1 MALDRGAQRL
11 LKMLAATGQGAG
23 AARTPAERRRGLDSL
38 AELFDTPPDKAV
50 EATDL
55 TLPGPAGPLGAQ
67 LYAPAAAAQGL
78 IVYFHGGGWVAGSL
92 ATHDGVCR
100 RLAIGSGLKVLAIDY
115 RLAPEHPFPAALDD
129 ALAAVRWAGASAEA
143 LDFDPARLV
152 VAGDSAGAGLAA
164 AVAQSADRPPLAL
177 QLLICPI
184 LNLAGDSASRR
195 AFAEGYFLDPAT
207 MAADLADYCG
217 PTADLRDPRLSP
229 LLAERLT
236 GLPPALIHTAEY
248 DPFRDE
254 GEAYARRLRDAGVA
268 VRQTRHGGMIHYFYA
283 LPRAIPYAA
292 EALAGIGAEIGAV
305 LVAG

>member
-115 RLAPEHPFPAALDD
+115 RLAPEHPIPDALDD
-129 ALAAVRWAGASAEA
+129 ALAAVRWAGAS
-143 LDFDPARLV
+143 
-152 VAGDSAGAGLAA
+152 
-164 AVAQSADRPPLAL
+164 
-177 QLLICPI
+177 
-184 LNLAGDSASRR
+184 
-195 AFAEGYFLDPAT
+195 
-207 MAADLADYCG
+207 
-217 PTADLRDPRLSP
+217 
-229 LLAERLT
+229 
-236 GLPPALIHTAEY
+236 
-248 DPFRDE
+248 
-254 GEAYARRLRDAGVA
+254 
-268 VRQTRHGGMIHYFYA
+268 GGQ
-283 LPRAIPYAA
+283 R
-292 EALAGIGAEIGAV
+292 
-305 LVAG
+305 